1 MTAAQPGRPG
11 GPDSTRPL
19 RRSMS
24 ASAEAHDGLPPAGA
38 LGKTTERL
46 RAAIAVPTRG
56 PAAHSLTVAVRDRKV
71 EGDTQ
76 SLAAAVPSGL
86 HPQATE
92 NLLSARMASGAANVM
107 TMPGSPPLCP
117 RRSTPPPYRSASNHF
132 IAPSV
137 SRTDHTG
144 ERAATPLA
152 GADTLAEPFAG
163 KPQPRVQ
170 PSTYFEEYL
179 SRAQPSKYFEEY
191 LSRAQPSK
199 YFEEYRSHAQ
209 PSKYFEEYR
218 SHAQPSKYFEEY
230 LWPFP
235 PAEPPELSHLDAI
248 PDIFDDDEDTSWGDG
263 CSCASLDS
271 SDVISEP
278 EIPSD
283 WSGDIHATVVC
294 AKPDVPPLVT
304 RLEEQA
310 AQVDGRIGALGGT
323 GDRQVKRK
331 AVQMAQDA
339 QFARALE
346 RQIRHK

>member
-1 MTAAQPGRPG
+1 LHQQPGSRN
-11 GPDSTRPL
+11 
-19 RRSMS
+19 S
-24 ASAEAHDGLPPAGA
+24 AS
-38 LGKTTERL
+38 
-46 RAAIAVPTRG
+46 
-56 PAAHSLTVAVRDRKV
+56 
-71 EGDTQ
+71 
-76 SLAAAVPSGL
+76 
-86 HPQATE
+86 
-92 NLLSARMASGAANVM
+92 
-107 TMPGSPPLCP
+107 
-117 RRSTPPPYRSASNHF
+117 STN
-132 IAPSV
+132 
-137 SRTDHTG
+137 
-144 ERAATPLA
+144 
-152 GADTLAEPFAG
+152 
-163 KPQPRVQ
+163 
-170 PSTYFEEYL
+170 FEEYL
-179 SRAQPSKYFEEY
+179 SRAQPS
-191 LSRAQPSK
+191 S
-199 YFEEYRSHAQ
+199 
-209 PSKYFEEYR
+209 
-218 SHAQPSKYFEEY
+218 FEEY